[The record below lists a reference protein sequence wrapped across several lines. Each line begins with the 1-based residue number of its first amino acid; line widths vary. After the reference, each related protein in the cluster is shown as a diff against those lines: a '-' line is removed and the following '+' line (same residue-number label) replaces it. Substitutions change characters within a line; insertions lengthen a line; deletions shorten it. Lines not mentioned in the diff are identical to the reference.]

1 MMKGSLV
8 NFATIVIGSGL
19 GLFIKRG
26 IPEHYKETIMQG
38 LGLVVGIIG
47 LKMALVSENIMI
59 VVISIALGALLGE
72 LLKIQERLNQFGDKL
87 TNKLG
92 AQYGDVGKGFVTAT
106 LVFCIGAMA
115 IVGSIQEGI
124 SGDAS
129 TLYAKSMIDGIAA
142 IVFTA
147 AMGIGV
153 AFAAVSV
160 LIYQGLITLC
170 ASVFGELIS
179 QPAITELTAV
189 GGILIIGISI
199 NMLELKLI
207 RIANL
212 LPSIPIAVLFV
223 MLDIF

>member
-19 GLFIKRG
+19 GLFIKQG

-59 VVISIALGALLGE
+59 VVISIAVGALLGE
-72 LLKIQERLNQFGDKL
+72 LLKIQERLNQFGGKL

-153 AFAAVSV
+153 AFAAVPV

>member
-1 MMKGSLV
+1 MKGSLV

-38 LGLVVGIIG
+38 LGLVVGMIG

-72 LLKIQERLNQFGDKL
+72 LLKIQDRLNQFGDKL

-153 AFAAVSV
+153 AFASVPV

-179 QPAITELTAV
+179 QSAITELTAV

>member
-1 MMKGSLV
+1 MKGSLV

-19 GLFIKRG
+19 GLFIKQG

-59 VVISIALGALLGE
+59 VVISIAVGALLGE
-72 LLKIQERLNQFGDKL
+72 LLKIQERLNQFGGKL

-153 AFAAVSV
+153 AFAAVPV